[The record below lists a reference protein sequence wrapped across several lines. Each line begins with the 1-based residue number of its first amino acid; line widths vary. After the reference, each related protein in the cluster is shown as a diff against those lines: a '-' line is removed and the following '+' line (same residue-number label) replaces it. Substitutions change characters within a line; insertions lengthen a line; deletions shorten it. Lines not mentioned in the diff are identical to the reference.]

1 MGENKYRGKIKVKI
15 GPVTTNFDGQVEF
28 TELDDVNYHFR
39 VKGRGSDKQGRGG
52 ATMEMAMDLQESEQ
66 GQTRVDCSMR
76 VSITGRIAQFGA
88 RMIHAVNNKMFDRF
102 TTNFHL
108 LLEKQAA
115 GEEFAANED
124 NVVNAGAMVGFYY
137 QGLRYWYLQKKRMTL
152 QQSPAICGCRRAISA
167 SLRHSGND
175 AHFNLRRD
183 LSKESLFICTF

>member
-1 MGENKYRGKIKVKI
+1 MDVVEKKMFQVNANRRIVWSLLCDPWKIAPCLPGAELVESLGENKYRGKIKVKI

-39 VKGRGSDKQGRGG
+39 VKGRGSDKQGKGG

-102 TTNFHL
+102 TANFHL

-124 NVVNAGAMVGFYY
+124 KVVNAGAMVGSIIKDSVTGIF
-137 QGLRYWYLQKKRMTL
+137 KK
-152 QQSPAICGCRRAISA
+152 
-167 SLRHSGND
+167 
-175 AHFNLRRD
+175 
-183 LSKESLFICTF
+183 KE